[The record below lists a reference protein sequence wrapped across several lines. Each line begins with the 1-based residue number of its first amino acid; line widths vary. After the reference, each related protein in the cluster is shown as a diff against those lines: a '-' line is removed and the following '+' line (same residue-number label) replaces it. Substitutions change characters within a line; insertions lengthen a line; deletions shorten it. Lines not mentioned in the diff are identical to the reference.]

1 MINDVQ
7 DQPTQQEIINKVHD
21 TLRIKMQKV
30 VDDFASGAINRKQFH
45 MLYER
50 YQRQL
55 TALMEMSYSA
65 QSGAMA
71 EQEIEDTIALK
82 KRLTARVLG
91 LSIYSNKTGL
101 PIETLGNF
109 QIDPALFIPMLS
121 SYRSVTAEVF
131 RAGIRSTAM
140 ENDQSLCFVP
150 GKLTTLVALFS
161 FEPSTFQLAST
172 ERMHQDFERAN
183 AASLEKEQVD
193 PAKLAYPF
201 ASILQRVSRQA
212 ARPLE

>member
-1 MINDVQ
+1 MTNDAPA
-7 DQPTQQEIINKVHD
+7 QPTQEEIIKKVHD
-21 TLRIKMQKV
+21 TLRTKMQKV
-30 VDDFASGAINRKQFH
+30 VDDFASGVINRKQFH

-55 TALMEMSYSA
+55 TALMELSFS

-109 QIDPALFIPMLS
+109 QIDPALLIPMLS

-140 ENDQSLCFVP
+140 ENDQLLCFVP

-161 FEPSTFQLAST
+161 FEPSTYQLAST

-183 AASLEKEQVD
+183 ATSLQKEQVD
-193 PAKLAYPF
+193 PSKLAYPF
-201 ASILQRVSRQA
+201 ASILQRASRQTA
-212 ARPLE
+212 HSHD